1 MKKIQ
6 FILMASFVLG
16 TCQLAVLS
24 GAADEPDVKES
35 TIELSNNFVENSQV
49 DNVQISSE
57 TTSEQVVEKA
67 ESNSETKENS
77 LLPSSQTGVAE
88 TEVRSE
94 EVSVETY
101 EKNIENLKPVSYSDV
116 TNMLTE
122 DGGDHILYVGRP
134 TCYYCRQNSPVLK
147 DFNTLIDGQ
156 LLYYN
161 TDSDQL
167 DRESRKILF
176 DKLGIPGTPSVI
188 RLKNGQL
195 VSGYLG
201 SAPDA
206 QAIYQAV
213 FKEETEKTETP
224 EGTEVVEKAEN
235 PLPESPSEDTI
246 KYGGEN
252 TVNHTDQSVN
262 SLMSQIKQVFRNLTD
277 LLISLLGKFF
287 LQTIF

>member
-101 EKNIENLKPVSYSDV
+101 EKNLENLKPVSYSDV

-195 VSGYLG
+195 ISGYLG

-287 LQTIF
+287 

>member
-101 EKNIENLKPVSYSDV
+101 EKNLENLKPVSYSDV

-161 TDSDQL
+161 TDSDQM

-252 TVNHTDQSVN
+252 TLNHTDQSVN

-287 LQTIF
+287 

>member
-1 MKKIQ
+1 
-6 FILMASFVLG
+6 
-16 TCQLAVLS
+16 
-24 GAADEPDVKES
+24 
-35 TIELSNNFVENSQV
+35 NNFVENSQV
-49 DNVQISSE
+49 DNVQNSSE
-57 TTSEQVVEKA
+57 TASEQVVEKA
-67 ESNSETKENS
+67 ESNSEAKENY

-101 EKNIENLKPVSYSDV
+101 EKNLENLKQVSYSDV

-176 DKLGIPGTPSVI
+176 DKLKFQGLKCDSVKNDVGF
-188 RLKNGQL
+188 RLSWQC
-195 VSGYLG
+195 
-201 SAPDA
+201 PDA

-213 FKEETEKTETP
+213 FKKNEKTETQKNR
-224 EGTEVVEKAEN
+224 GSRRRKI
-235 PLPESPSEDTI
+235 LPESPSEDTI
-246 KYGGEN
+246 KDGGEN

-262 SLMSQIKQVFRNLTD
+262 SLMFQIKQVFRNLTD
-277 LLISLLGKFF
+277 LLISLLGKF
-287 LQTIF
+287 I

>member
-35 TIELSNNFVENSQV
+35 TVELSNNSVENGEV
-49 DNVQISSE
+49 ENVEVSSE
-57 TTSEQVVEKA
+57 TASQQVAEKVE
-67 ESNSETKENS
+67 SISETKENS
-77 LLPSSQTGVAE
+77 LPQSLQTGVVE

-94 EVSVETY
+94 EISVETY
-101 EKNIENLKPVSYSDV
+101 EKNLENLKPVSYSDV

-206 QAIYQAV
+206 RAIYQAV
-213 FKEETEKTETP
+213 FKEETEKTEAP
-224 EGTEVVEKAEN
+224 EGTEVVEKVEN

-252 TVNHTDQSVN
+252 TVNPTDLSVT

-277 LLISLLGKFF
+277 LLISLLGKF
-287 LQTIF
+287 I

>member
-101 EKNIENLKPVSYSDV
+101 EKNLENLKPVSYSDV

-213 FKEETEKTETP
+213 FKEETVKTETP

-287 LQTIF
+287 

>member
-24 GAADEPDVKES
+24 GAADELDVKES
-35 TIELSNNFVENSQV
+35 TVELSNNSVENGEV
-49 DNVQISSE
+49 ENVEVSSE
-57 TTSEQVVEKA
+57 TASQQVAEKVE
-67 ESNSETKENS
+67 SISETKENS
-77 LLPSSQTGVAE
+77 LPQSSQTGVVE
-88 TEVRSE
+88 TEVGSE

-101 EKNIENLKPVSYSDV
+101 EKNLENLKPVSYSDV

-134 TCYYCRQNSPVLK
+134 TCYYCRQNSSVLK
-147 DFNTLIDGQ
+147 DFNTLIAGQ

-224 EGTEVVEKAEN
+224 EGTEVVEKVEN

-246 KYGGEN
+246 KDSDKD
-252 TVNHTDQSVN
+252 VINHTEGSVT

-277 LLISLLGKFF
+277 LLISLLGKF
-287 LQTIF
+287 I

>member
-24 GAADEPDVKES
+24 GAADEPDVREVA
-35 TIELSNNFVENSQV
+35 TELASDFVENGEVGS
-49 DNVQISSE
+49 VQDSSE
-57 TTSEQVVEKA
+57 TASEQVVEKA
-67 ESNSETKENS
+67 ESNSETKENP

-101 EKNIENLKPVSYSDV
+101 EKNLENLKQVSYSDV

-206 QAIYQAV
+206 RDIYQAV

-224 EGTEVVEKAEN
+224 EGTEVVENVEN

-246 KYGGEN
+246 KDSDKD
-252 TVNHTDQSVN
+252 VINHTEGSVT
-262 SLMSQIKQVFRNLTD
+262 SLMSQIKQVFRNLTN
-277 LLISLLGKFF
+277 LLISLLGKF
-287 LQTIF
+287 I

>member
-101 EKNIENLKPVSYSDV
+101 EKNLENLKPVSYSDV

-122 DGGDHILYVGRP
+122 DGRDHILYVGRP

-277 LLISLLGKFF
+277 LLISLLGKF
-287 LQTIF
+287 I

>member
-6 FILMASFVLG
+6 FILRASFVLG

-101 EKNIENLKPVSYSDV
+101 EKNLENLKPVSYSDV

-287 LQTIF
+287 

>member
-24 GAADEPDVKES
+24 GAADELDVKES
-35 TIELSNNFVENSQV
+35 TVELSNNFVENSQV
-49 DNVQISSE
+49 DNVQISSK

-88 TEVRSE
+88 TEVGSE
-94 EVSVETY
+94 EVSVEAY
-101 EKNIENLKPVSYSDV
+101 EKNLENLKQVSYSDV

-224 EGTEVVEKAEN
+224 EGTEGTEVVEKAEN

-277 LLISLLGKFF
+277 LLISLLGKF
-287 LQTIF
+287 I

>member
-24 GAADEPDVKES
+24 GAADELDVREVA
-35 TIELSNNFVENSQV
+35 TELASDFVENGEV
-49 DNVQISSE
+49 GNVQDSSE
-57 TTSEQVVEKA
+57 TASEQVVEKA

-77 LLPSSQTGVAE
+77 LLPSSQIGVAE

-101 EKNIENLKPVSYSDV
+101 EKNLENLKKVSYSDV

-195 VSGYLG
+195 VSGYVG

-213 FKEETEKTETP
+213 FKEETDKPEMPGVTEIAEK
-224 EGTEVVEKAEN
+224 VEA
-235 PLPESPSEDTI
+235 SPSEAPSDDTI
-246 KYGGEN
+246 KDSDKG
-252 TVNHTDQSVN
+252 TVNHTEGAVT
-262 SLMSQIKQVFRNLTD
+262 SLMSQIKLVFWRIADFLRNL
-277 LLISLLGKFF
+277 LGR
-287 LQTIF
+287 

>member
-16 TCQLAVLS
+16 TCQLVVLS
-24 GAADEPDVKES
+24 GAADELDVKES
-35 TIELSNNFVENSQV
+35 TIELSNNFVENSQI

-101 EKNIENLKPVSYSDV
+101 EKNLENLKPVSYSDV

-134 TCYYCRQNSPVLK
+134 TCYYCRENSPVLK

-213 FKEETEKTETP
+213 FKEETEKTETR

-287 LQTIF
+287 

>member
-24 GAADEPDVKES
+24 GAADELDVKES

-101 EKNIENLKPVSYSDV
+101 EKNLENLKPVSYSDV

-213 FKEETEKTETP
+213 FKEETEKTETR

-262 SLMSQIKQVFRNLTD
+262 SLMSQINQVFRNLTD
-277 LLISLLGKFF
+277 LLISLLGKF
-287 LQTIF
+287 I

>member
-24 GAADEPDVKES
+24 GAADELDVKES

-49 DNVQISSE
+49 DNVQNSSE
-57 TTSEQVVEKA
+57 TASEQVVEKA
-67 ESNSETKENS
+67 ESNSEAKENY

-101 EKNIENLKPVSYSDV
+101 EKNLENLKQVSYSDV

-147 DFNTLIDGQ
+147 DFNTLID
-156 LLYYN
+156 
-161 TDSDQL
+161 
-167 DRESRKILF
+167 
-176 DKLGIPGTPSVI
+176 
-188 RLKNGQL
+188 
-195 VSGYLG
+195 
-201 SAPDA
+201 A

-246 KYGGEN
+246 KDGGEN

-262 SLMSQIKQVFRNLTD
+262 SLMFQIKQVFRNLTD
-277 LLISLLGKFF
+277 LLISLLGKF
-287 LQTIF
+287 I

>member
-49 DNVQISSE
+49 DNVQNSSE
-57 TTSEQVVEKA
+57 TASEQVVEKA

-101 EKNIENLKPVSYSDV
+101 EKNLENLKPVSYSDV

-287 LQTIF
+287 

>member
-101 EKNIENLKPVSYSDV
+101 EKNLENLKQVSYSDV

-262 SLMSQIKQVFRNLTD
+262 SLMSQINQVFRNLTD
-277 LLISLLGKFF
+277 LLISLLGKF
-287 LQTIF
+287 I

>member
-24 GAADEPDVKES
+24 GAADELDVKES

-101 EKNIENLKPVSYSDV
+101 EKNLENLKPVSYSDV

-213 FKEETEKTETP
+213 FKEETEKTETS

-287 LQTIF
+287 

>member
-16 TCQLAVLS
+16 TCQLVVLS
-24 GAADEPDVKES
+24 GAADELDVKES
-35 TIELSNNFVENSQV
+35 TIELSNNFVENSQI

-101 EKNIENLKPVSYSDV
+101 EKNLENLKPVSYSDV

-147 DFNTLIDGQ
+147 DFNTLIDSQ

-287 LQTIF
+287 

>member
-1 MKKIQ
+1 MCIRD
-6 FILMASFVLG
+6 S
-16 TCQLAVLS
+16 
-24 GAADEPDVKES
+24 
-35 TIELSNNFVENSQV
+35 
-49 DNVQISSE
+49 
-57 TTSEQVVEKA
+57 
-67 ESNSETKENS
+67 
-77 LLPSSQTGVAE
+77 
-88 TEVRSE
+88 
-94 EVSVETY
+94 
-101 EKNIENLKPVSYSDV
+101 SYSDV

-201 SAPDA
+201 SAP
-206 QAIYQAV
+206 
-213 FKEETEKTETP
+213 
-224 EGTEVVEKAEN
+224 
-235 PLPESPSEDTI
+235 
-246 KYGGEN
+246 
-252 TVNHTDQSVN
+252 
-262 SLMSQIKQVFRNLTD
+262 
-277 LLISLLGKFF
+277 SLLCRTGERNHR
-287 LQTIF
+287 L

>member
-101 EKNIENLKPVSYSDV
+101 EKNLENLKPVSYSDV

-161 TDSDQL
+161 TDSNQL

-224 EGTEVVEKAEN
+224 KGTEVVEKAEN

-287 LQTIF
+287 

>member
-24 GAADEPDVKES
+24 GAADELDVKES
-35 TIELSNNFVENSQV
+35 TVELSNNSVENGELE
-49 DNVQISSE
+49 NVEVSSE
-57 TTSEQVVEKA
+57 TASQQIAEKVE
-67 ESNSETKENS
+67 SISETKENS
-77 LLPSSQTGVAE
+77 LPQSSQTGVAE

-94 EVSVETY
+94 EVSVEAY
-101 EKNIENLKPVSYSDV
+101 EKNLENLKPVSYSDV

-224 EGTEVVEKAEN
+224 EGTEVVERAEK

-246 KYGGEN
+246 KDSDKD
-252 TVNHTDQSVN
+252 VIKHTEGSVT

-277 LLISLLGKFF
+277 LLISLLGKF
-287 LQTIF
+287 I

>member
-24 GAADEPDVKES
+24 GAADELDVKES

-67 ESNSETKENS
+67 ESNSEAKENY

-101 EKNIENLKPVSYSDV
+101 EKNLENLKQVSYSDV

-161 TDSDQL
+161 TEFGSSWTVSL
-167 DRESRKILF
+167 VKYYLI
-176 DKLGIPGTPSVI
+176 KLGIPGTPSVYSSQKWSI
-188 RLKNGQL
+188 GFRLSWQCPGC
-195 VSGYLG
+195 
-201 SAPDA
+201 P
-206 QAIYQAV
+206 AIYQAV

-246 KYGGEN
+246 KDGGEN

-277 LLISLLGKFF
+277 LLISLLGKF
-287 LQTIF
+287 I

>member
-24 GAADEPDVKES
+24 GAADELDVKES

-49 DNVQISSE
+49 DNVQNSSE
-57 TTSEQVVEKA
+57 TASEQVVEKA
-67 ESNSETKENS
+67 ESNSEAKENY

-101 EKNIENLKPVSYSDV
+101 EKNLENLKPVSYSDV

-206 QAIYQAV
+206 RAIYQAV
-213 FKEETEKTETP
+213 FKEETEKTEAP
-224 EGTEVVEKAEN
+224 EGTEVVEKVEN

-252 TVNHTDQSVN
+252 TVNPTDLSVT

-277 LLISLLGKFF
+277 LLISLLGKF
-287 LQTIF
+287 I

>member
-24 GAADEPDVKES
+24 GAADELDVREVA
-35 TIELSNNFVENSQV
+35 TELASDFVENGEVGS
-49 DNVQISSE
+49 VQDSSE
-57 TTSEQVVEKA
+57 TASEQVVEKA
-67 ESNSETKENS
+67 ESNSETKENP

-101 EKNIENLKPVSYSDV
+101 EKNLENLKQVSYSDV

-188 RLKNGQL
+188 RLNNGQL

-206 QAIYQAV
+206 RAIYQAV
-213 FKEETEKTETP
+213 FKEETEKTEAP
-224 EGTEVVEKAEN
+224 EGTEVVEKVEN

-246 KYGGEN
+246 KDSDKD
-252 TVNHTDQSVN
+252 VINHTEGSVT
-262 SLMSQIKQVFRNLTD
+262 SLMSQTKQVFRNLTD
-277 LLISLLGKFF
+277 LLISLLGKF
-287 LQTIF
+287 I

>member
-24 GAADEPDVKES
+24 GAADELDVREVA
-35 TIELSNNFVENSQV
+35 TELASDFVENGEVGS
-49 DNVQISSE
+49 VQDSSE
-57 TTSEQVVEKA
+57 TASQQVAEKVE
-67 ESNSETKENS
+67 SISETKENS
-77 LLPSSQTGVAE
+77 LPQSLQTGVVE

-101 EKNIENLKPVSYSDV
+101 EKNLENLKSVSYSDV

-213 FKEETEKTETP
+213 FKEDTEKTETP
-224 EGTEVVEKAEN
+224 EGTGIVEKVEN
-235 PLPESPSEDTI
+235 PLPESSSEDTI
-246 KYGGEN
+246 KDSDKD
-252 TVNHTDQSVN
+252 VINHTEVSVT

-277 LLISLLGKFF
+277 LLISLLGKF
-287 LQTIF
+287 I

>member
-24 GAADEPDVKES
+24 GAADELDVREVA
-35 TIELSNNFVENSQV
+35 TELASDFVENGEV
-49 DNVQISSE
+49 ENVEVSSE
-57 TTSEQVVEKA
+57 TASQQVAEKVE
-67 ESNSETKENS
+67 SISETKENS
-77 LLPSSQTGVAE
+77 LPQSLQTGVVE

-94 EVSVETY
+94 EISVETY
-101 EKNIENLKPVSYSDV
+101 EKNLENLKPVSYSDV

-206 QAIYQAV
+206 RAIYQAV
-213 FKEETEKTETP
+213 FKEETEKTEAP
-224 EGTEVVEKAEN
+224 EGTEVVEKVEN

-252 TVNHTDQSVN
+252 TVNPTDLSVT

-277 LLISLLGKFF
+277 LLISLLGKF
-287 LQTIF
+287 I

>member
-57 TTSEQVVEKA
+57 TTSEQVVQKA

-287 LQTIF
+287 

>member
-24 GAADEPDVKES
+24 GAADELDVKES
-35 TIELSNNFVENSQV
+35 TVELSNNSVESGEVENV
-49 DNVQISSE
+49 EVSSE
-57 TTSEQVVEKA
+57 TASQQIAEKVE
-67 ESNSETKENS
+67 SISETKENS
-77 LLPSSQTGVAE
+77 LPQSSQTGVAE

-94 EVSVETY
+94 EVSVEAY
-101 EKNIENLKPVSYSDV
+101 EKNLENLKPVSYSDV

-122 DGGDHILYVGRP
+122 GGGDHILYVGRA

-224 EGTEVVEKAEN
+224 EGTEVVERAEK

-246 KYGGEN
+246 KDSDKD
-252 TVNHTDQSVN
+252 VINHTEGSVT

-277 LLISLLGKFF
+277 LLISLLGKF
-287 LQTIF
+287 I

>member
-24 GAADEPDVKES
+24 GAADELDVKES

-101 EKNIENLKPVSYSDV
+101 EKNLENLKPVSYSDV

-224 EGTEVVEKAEN
+224 EGTEVVEKAEK

-262 SLMSQIKQVFRNLTD
+262 SLMFQIKQVFRNLTD

-287 LQTIF
+287 

>member
-1 MKKIQ
+1 M
-6 FILMASFVLG
+6 
-16 TCQLAVLS
+16 
-24 GAADEPDVKES
+24 
-35 TIELSNNFVENSQV
+35 
-49 DNVQISSE
+49 
-57 TTSEQVVEKA
+57 
-67 ESNSETKENS
+67 
-77 LLPSSQTGVAE
+77 
-88 TEVRSE
+88 RSE

-101 EKNIENLKPVSYSDV
+101 EKNLENLKPVSYSDV

-262 SLMSQIKQVFRNLTD
+262 SLMFQIKQVFRNLTD
-277 LLISLLGKFF
+277 LLISLLGKF
-287 LQTIF
+287 I

>member
-24 GAADEPDVKES
+24 GAADELDVKES

-49 DNVQISSE
+49 DNVQISSK

-101 EKNIENLKPVSYSDV
+101 EKNLENLKPVSYSDV

-213 FKEETEKTETP
+213 FKEETEKTEP
-224 EGTEVVEKAEN
+224 PVGTEVVDKAEN

-277 LLISLLGKFF
+277 LLISLLGKF
-287 LQTIF
+287 I

>member
-24 GAADEPDVKES
+24 GAADELDVKES

-49 DNVQISSE
+49 DNVQNSSE
-57 TTSEQVVEKA
+57 TASEQVVEKA
-67 ESNSETKENS
+67 ESNSEAKENY

-213 FKEETEKTETP
+213 FKEETEKTEAP
-224 EGTEVVEKAEN
+224 EGTEVVEKVEN

-252 TVNHTDQSVN
+252 TVNPTDLSVT

-277 LLISLLGKFF
+277 LLISLLGKF
-287 LQTIF
+287 I